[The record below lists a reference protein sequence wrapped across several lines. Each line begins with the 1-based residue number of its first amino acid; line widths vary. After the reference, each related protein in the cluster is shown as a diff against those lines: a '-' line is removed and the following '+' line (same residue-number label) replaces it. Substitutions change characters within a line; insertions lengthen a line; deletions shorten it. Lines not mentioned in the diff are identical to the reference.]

1 MRNFASIID
10 ENTLQQARDVE
21 KIPIVYPEVALM
33 PDAHLGYGCPIG
45 AVVPTRD
52 GVIPAAVGVDIA
64 CGMDAIAMAMDEG
77 QKKCLRDMAP
87 RILSHMSRYIP
98 VSAGNYHKTPA
109 MKRVLGAKRAG
120 KFTAVLEPAA
130 RRLGLD
136 KLSPNWR
143 EQLGTLGGGNHFLEV
158 SEDEDG
164 RLWVVVHSGSR
175 GVGNKIGRQTIALAK
190 KLHPEAGNNAWLD
203 KGTPEYDEY
212 IDMVSWCETFA
223 SASRLVMAELAL
235 GSVRASCGNVVFDY
249 DSHVSAHHNTVQ
261 FDYELADGTKV
272 DVTRK
277 GAIPAEEGRLAIIP
291 GSMGTDTYIVRGLG
305 NEESYKSAPHGAGRV
320 MSRRAAKKQYN
331 QKDLDRLMRRRGTTY
346 RPGQRFV
353 DEIPHAYKPIEQV
366 LEDSKSLVEPVAR
379 LRQII
384 NLKGD

>member
-10 ENTLQQARDVE
+10 ENTLDQARDVDAL
-21 KIPIVYPEVALM
+21 PIVHPEVALM

-64 CGMDAIAMAMDEG
+64 CGMDAIAINMDEE
-77 QKKCLRDMAP
+77 QVRCLRKSAP
-87 RILSHMSRYIP
+87 RILSQMSRIIP
-98 VSAGNYHKTPA
+98 VSAGNYHRTPA
-109 MKRVLGAKRAG
+109 MKRVLGAERANA
-120 KFTAVLEPAA
+120 FSDILEPGVKQ
-130 RRLGLD
+130 LGLD

-158 SEDEDG
+158 SEDEDS
-164 RLWVVVHSGSR
+164 RIWVVVHSGSR
-175 GVGNKIGRQTIALAK
+175 GVGNKIGRQAIALAK
-190 KLHPEAGNNAWLD
+190 QKHPEAGNNAWLD
-203 KGTPEYDEY
+203 KGTAEYDEY
-212 IDMVSWCETFA
+212 IEMVSWCETFA

-235 GSVRASCGNVVFDY
+235 DAVRAACGGVTFDY

-261 FDYELADGTKV
+261 FDYELPDGTTV
-272 DVTRK
+272 DITRK

-291 GSMGTDTYIVRGLG
+291 GSMGTDTYIVEGLG
-305 NEESYKSAPHGAGRV
+305 NEDSYKSAPHGAGRV
-320 MSRRAAKKQYN
+320 LSRRAAKKQYN
-331 QKDLDRLMRRRGTTY
+331 QKDLDKLMRRRGTTY

-353 DEIPHAYKPIEQV
+353 DEIPHAYKDIEQV
-366 LEDSKSLVEPVAR
+366 LEDSKTLVRPIRR